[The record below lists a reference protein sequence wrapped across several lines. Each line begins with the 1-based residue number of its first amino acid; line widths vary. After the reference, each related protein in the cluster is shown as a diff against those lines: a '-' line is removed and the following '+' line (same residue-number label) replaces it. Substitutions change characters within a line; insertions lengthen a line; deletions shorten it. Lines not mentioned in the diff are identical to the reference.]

1 MVERRR
7 GRLAA
12 DAVDA
17 ARHANCF
24 PDKLSAFLSPSSPMM
39 TGHRRRRRH
48 EREDELRLDGGG
60 GVGVGEG
67 GGVGHELNKVQIKFA
82 IVLIVRRSPTW

>member
-1 MVERRR
+1 
-7 GRLAA
+7 
-12 DAVDA
+12 
-17 ARHANCF
+17 
-24 PDKLSAFLSPSSPMM
+24 MM